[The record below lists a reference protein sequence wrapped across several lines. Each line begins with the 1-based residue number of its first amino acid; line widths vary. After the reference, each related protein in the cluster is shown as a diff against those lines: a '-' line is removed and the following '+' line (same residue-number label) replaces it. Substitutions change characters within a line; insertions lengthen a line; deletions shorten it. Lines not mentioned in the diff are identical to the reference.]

1 MSAAGMQGSM
11 RGAGTM
17 NGHVNEKGRY
27 VVEDATPD
35 ERTYSTLIHLSLIA
49 QPMLPV
55 VAVAIPIIMWM
66 IKKNDSAYIAD
77 HGREAVNFQI
87 SLLLYSVLLPII
99 AIPIG
104 LLLFVVG
111 VAVTLP
117 IAALFPYVLGLIGM
131 IIAAMAANRGEL
143 YRYPMTIRFLNG

>member
-1 MSAAGMQGSM
+1 MDTQMHGQMHGQ
-11 RGAGTM
+11 
-17 NGHVNEKGRY
+17 VNEKGRY
-27 VVEDATPD
+27 VVEGVSHD
-35 ERTYSTLIHLSLIA
+35 ERTFSTLIHLSLIA
-49 QPMLPV
+49 QTILPV
-55 VAVAIPIIMWM
+55 VAIAIPIVMWM
-66 IKKNDSAYIAD
+66 TKKNESTYIAD

-87 SLLLYSVLLPII
+87 SLMLYSVLLPII

-117 IAALFPYVLGLIGM
+117 IAALFPYALGLIGM

-143 YRYPMTIRFLNG
+143 YRYPMTIRFLKD